1 MSIENHYRHVKI
13 CNYETTHR
21 DMLRASTDELI
32 ARGYAKILEE
42 DELEVLAQ
50 YHYEK
55 FRNYMA
61 PLFREEG
68 QEVEDKYKT
77 LQNKIATGTLGIT
90 RDIEDASDIS
100 RQFGESRLDNDVTE
114 DKLRHILLGGL
125 TAKRRKGDPLRKSFL
140 FHHREI

>member
-1 MSIENHYRHVKI
+1 MSIENHYRHVKLYE
-13 CNYETTHR
+13 YETAQR
-21 DMLRASTDELI
+21 DMLRASTDQLI

-68 QEVEDKYKT
+68 QEVEDVVSDE
-77 LQNKIATGTLGIT
+77 IT
-90 RDIEDASDIS
+90 IQMPPIELPAS
-100 RQFGESRLDNDVTE
+100 
-114 DKLRHILLGGL
+114 K
-125 TAKRRKGDPLRKSFL
+125 K
-140 FHHREI
+140 